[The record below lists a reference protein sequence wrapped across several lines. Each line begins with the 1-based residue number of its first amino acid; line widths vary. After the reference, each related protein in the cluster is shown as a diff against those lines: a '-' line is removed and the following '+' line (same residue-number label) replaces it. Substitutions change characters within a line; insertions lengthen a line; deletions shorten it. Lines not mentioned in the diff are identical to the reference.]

1 MARIAG
7 ISTQTNA
14 KGIVTKI
21 TVDLKK
27 HPKVKEALIEI
38 GYLTKTQQQIEDEE
52 FEKDW
57 NNPTNLTVEQAR
69 QLSLEH
75 INSLK
80 WDK

>member
-27 HPKVKEALIEI
+27 HPKVKESLTEMGLIS
-38 GYLTKTQQQIEDEE
+38 KTTEDLERE
-52 FEKDW
+52 AFDKKW
-57 NNPTNLTVEQAR
+57 NNPTNWTPEAAR
-69 QLSLEH
+69 Q
-75 INSLK
+75 NSLNK
-80 WDK
+80 VRALWQGK

>member
-52 FEKDW
+52 FEKKW
-57 NNPTNLTVEQAR
+57 NDPTNLTVDECFKRVHA
-69 QLSLEH
+69 H
-75 INSLK
+75 IDSLK
-80 WDK
+80 WEK